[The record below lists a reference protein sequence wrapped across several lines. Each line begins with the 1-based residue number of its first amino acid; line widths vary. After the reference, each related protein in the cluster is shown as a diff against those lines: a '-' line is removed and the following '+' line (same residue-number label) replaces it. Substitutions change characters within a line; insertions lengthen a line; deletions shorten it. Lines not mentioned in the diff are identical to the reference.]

1 MQSDGSSADSDSV
14 GNVKKLPTFSATRAL
29 FENASFASPTSVMA
43 SSSSSSSRRGGTPA
57 KSVTPSGIVSEMR
70 AKREAACNQQEVSSP
85 PPVSID
91 WNSQSINQSITHTH
105 TQPFNGPFSGTTRV
119 SRYQQGKTNLD
130 FTEVRDS
137 EWQWYQLGHNASLH
151 LAPDR

>member
-29 FENASFASPTSVMA
+29 FENASFASPTSVA
-43 SSSSSSSRRGGTPA
+43 ATSSSSSSRRGGTPA
-57 KSVTPSGIVSEMR
+57 KSVTPSGIVREMR

-91 WNSQSINQSITHTH
+91 WNSQSINHTH
-105 TQPFNGPFSGTTRV
+105 TAV
-119 SRYQQGKTNLD
+119 
-130 FTEVRDS
+130 
-137 EWQWYQLGHNASLH
+137 
-151 LAPDR
+151 